1 MNAYRF
7 TIRTHCKDRYV
18 SPLAIDLA
26 ISLPPEQ
33 LEPLL
38 DHHRLVDGVAIGL
51 LDTEAAARAA
61 HNDLVFMTQL
71 VDALGLAP
79 AEDQSVIYRS
89 RKLGQTFDRPLV
101 LVDGDGDIAVLD
113 RREPMPEVNWADY
126 IARNPLSAFGWV
138 AATLSTAVFSD
149 GTAAQI
155 ASQEIDVSVLVDRVD
170 RRFGE
175 DSYKVIE
182 PELIAHL
189 AHEERIAAFRV

>member
-7 TIRTHCKDRYV
+7 AARTHCKDRYV

-26 ISLPPEQ
+26 VNLPPEQ

-38 DHHRLVDGVAIGL
+38 EHHRLVDGVAIGL
-51 LDTEAAARAA
+51 LDTEAEAKAA
-61 HNDLVFMTQL
+61 HSDLVCMIRL

-79 AEDQSVIYRS
+79 AEDQSVIYRN

-113 RREPMPEVNWADY
+113 RREPMPEVSWADY

-138 AATLSTAVFSD
+138 ASTLSDAVFSD

-155 ASQEIDVSVLVDRVD
+155 SSQEIDVSVLVDRVD

-175 DSYKVIE
+175 ASYEVIE
-182 PELIAHL
+182 PELMAHYAHL
-189 AHEERIAAFRV
+189 DRMKSR

>member
-7 TIRTHCKDRYV
+7 AIRTHSKARDIA
-18 SPLAIDLA
+18 PLAVDLA
-26 ISLPPEQ
+26 VSLPPEQ

-38 DHHRLVDGVAIGL
+38 EHHRLVDGIAIGL

-61 HNDLVFMTQL
+61 HSDLIYMIQF

-79 AEDQSVIYRS
+79 AEDQSVIYRN

-113 RREPMPEVNWADY
+113 RREPMPEKNWADY

-138 AATLSTAVFSD
+138 ASTLSGAVFSD

-155 ASQEIDVSVLVDRVD
+155 SSQEIDVSVLVDRVD
-170 RRFGE
+170 GRFGE

-182 PELIAHL
+182 PELMAHL

>member
-7 TIRTHCKDRYV
+7 AVRTCCKDRYT

-26 ISLPPEQ
+26 VSLPPEQ

-79 AEDQSVIYRS
+79 AEDQSVIYRN

-113 RREPMPEVNWADY
+113 RREPMPEKNWADY
-126 IARNPLSAFGWV
+126 VTRNPLSAFGWV

-155 ASQEIDVSVLVDRVD
+155 SSQEIDVSALVDRVD
-170 RRFGE
+170 GRLGE

-182 PELIAHL
+182 PELIARL

>member
-7 TIRTHCKDRYV
+7 AVRTYCKDRYT

-26 ISLPPEQ
+26 VSLPPEQ

-38 DHHRLVDGVAIGL
+38 EHPRLVDGVAIGL

-79 AEDQSVIYRS
+79 AEDQSVIYRN

-113 RREPMPEVNWADY
+113 RREPMPEKNWADY
-126 IARNPLSAFGWV
+126 VTRNPLSAFGWV
-138 AATLSTAVFSD
+138 AATLSFAVFSD

-155 ASQEIDVSVLVDRVD
+155 SSQEIDVSALVDRVD
-170 RRFGE
+170 GRLGE
-175 DSYKVIE
+175 DSFQIIE
-182 PELIAHL
+182 PELTAHFE
-189 AHEERIAAFRV
+189 HQDRMNK